1 MDEAL
6 LEQIITAFTAE
17 AGELM
22 EKLSLE
28 LEPLGRARGPALL
41 EHAREA
47 MRLAHTLKGG
57 GVSVGLE
64 TFGHTAHRLE
74 DALAPLARGQL
85 DDAAGVMTS
94 LRGLV
99 AQLHV
104 ELRQGLEAHAQ
115 LRRSVQQTAETSAPE
130 ALASEQASVRVDAAR
145 LDGLMGFAGDLLLLE
160 RRFALHTHHLDGY
173 HEELSALV
181 AQLPDGHRKD
191 LAALAG
197 SLGAFLRRHRQETTA
212 LTRLTANQ
220 MAAVRGLRLLPLQ
233 SLAHV
238 WRRAALEAAHALGRQ
253 VDVHLELGDV
263 AVDKRVLD
271 VVREPV
277 VHLVRNAVSH
287 GLEPAEVRAARGKPA
302 MGRVLVKAGM
312 DGGQVRLEVSDDGAG
327 FDLAR
332 LGEAAVAAG
341 RLDAAKLARLK
352 PADVIELAFESGLST
367 TPTANAVSGRGVG
380 LDVVRR
386 ALSELG
392 GSIEPQAT
400 GPLGGATFRLRLP
413 VDVLA
418 TRVLLVRLAGAVCG
432 LPIALVERAARARAD
447 AVHVLDGVPTVR
459 LDDGEPVRLVWPER
473 ARATEATWLPLVLLR
488 QGRVR
493 VGLVV
498 EDVLA
503 EEELVVRP
511 LPWNLARVRGVVGGA
526 ALPDGSVAV
535 VLDVAQLLAGGGAQK
550 APAVTGGR
558 RRAGKT
564 RVLVVD
570 DSVTHRTLE
579 QNILIAA
586 GYEVEVAP
594 DGLAGWRA
602 LEHGEFDLLVSDV
615 EMPGLDG
622 IELLHR
628 VRAHP
633 RLGELPVVLV
643 TGLDKRADVE
653 RGLEAGANEYVVK
666 GQLEPERL
674 LQAVARCV

>member
-6 LEQIITAFTAE
+6 LEQIVTAFTGEAAE
-17 AGELM
+17 LL

-28 LEPLGRARGPALL
+28 LEPLAAARGPELI

-57 GVSVGLE
+57 GLSVGLDA
-64 TFGHTAHRLE
+64 FGQTAHALE
-74 DALAPLARGQL
+74 DVLAPLARGEQA
-85 DDAAGVMTS
+85 DAGAAMPG
-94 LRGLV
+94 LRELV
-99 AQLHV
+99 AALHV
-104 ELRQGLEAHAQ
+104 ELRRGLEARAQ
-115 LRRSVQQTAETSAPE
+115 LRRAVRQTVESSDHDAPRDD
-130 ALASEQASVRVDAAR
+130 QGSVRVDAAR
-145 LDGLMGFAGDLLLLE
+145 LDALMGFTGDLLLLE
-160 RRFALHTHHLDGY
+160 RRFALDTRHLDGF

-181 AQLPDGHRKD
+181 AKLPEGHRKD

-197 SLGAFLRRHRQETTA
+197 SLGAFLRRHRQETTS
-212 LTRLTANQ
+212 LTRLASGQ

-233 SLAHV
+233 SAAPA
-238 WRRAALEAAHALGRQ
+238 WRRAALEAAHALGRP
-253 VDVHLELGDV
+253 VEVRVELGDI

-271 VVREPV
+271 MVREPV
-277 VHLVRNAVSH
+277 VHLVRNAVGH
-287 GLEPAEVRAARGKPA
+287 GIEPAEVRAARGKPA
-302 MGRVLVKAGM
+302 AGRVLVTAEM

-327 FDLAR
+327 FDLPR

-341 RLDAAKLARLK
+341 KLDAAQLARLE
-352 PADVIELAFESGLST
+352 PADVIALAFEPGLST
-367 TPTANAVSGRGVG
+367 TRTADAVSGRGMG
-380 LDVVRR
+380 LDVVKR
-386 ALSELG
+386 ALTELG
-392 GSIEPQAT
+392 GSVEPLAP
-400 GPLGGATFRLRLP
+400 GPLGGASFRLRLP
-413 VDVLA
+413 LDVLA
-418 TRVLLVRLAGAVCG
+418 TRLLLVRLSGVVCG
-432 LPIALVERAARARAD
+432 LPAVHVERAARARAD
-447 AVHVLDGVPTVR
+447 SVRLVDGVPTVQ
-459 LDDGEPVRLVWPER
+459 LGDGEPVRLVWPER
-473 ARATEATWLPLVLLR
+473 ERTTDATWLPLVVVR
-488 QGRVR
+488 QGRAR

-498 EDVLA
+498 TEVLA
-503 EEELVVRP
+503 EDELVVRP
-511 LPWNLARVRGVVGGA
+511 LPWNLQRVRGVAGA
-526 ALPDGSVAV
+526 ASLPDGSVAV
-535 VLDVAQLLAGGGAQK
+535 VLDVATVLAGGAPRAQ
-550 APAVTGGR
+550 AVSGGR

-564 RVLVVD
+564 RLLVVD

-579 QNILIAA
+579 QNILMAA
-586 GYEVEVAP
+586 GYEVDVAP

-622 IELLHR
+622 IELTRR